1 MRVVKYGLIVLAVL
15 IVGAVIAVM
24 TMDFG
29 AFKGRAE
36 QAAQDATGRK
46 LSIDG
51 DLHLSLLPAPSLV
64 AEKVRFANAPWGSA
78 PDMVKVAKVEAR
90 VALMPLLSRQIV
102 VERLVLLSPEILIE
116 TDRNGRGNWEFEAP
130 KPAAPAAQTDKPSAP
145 GAGGTPS
152 MPVLDDVTIEKG
164 LLTSRD
170 GKTGKKTT
178 LALDKLN
185 VKGAG
190 AGVPLKLDFAGSYDG
205 NKFEVAGTLGS
216 LADLSGA
223 KPWPVDLKAR
233 AGGADVTVKG
243 SVAKPMEAKGVDL
256 ALSAEGKD
264 LTELGK
270 LAGAALPALGAYKV
284 AAQLSGPGNEGW
296 LIKNLNA
303 AVGKTT
309 VTGQATIDPERTPLR
324 VTARLESPEID
335 LAALGGGAS
344 PSSEPAKSGG
354 GGGTA
359 KPAQK
364 PGGDGRIFDASP
376 LPVDGLKSIDA
387 DVSIAAKRIVQDKLV
402 LNDAAVHIVLQRGK
416 LVVEPLKAG
425 IAGGTFDGKVTLDA
439 GPAVPELAIE
449 TNAKDVDLDTL
460 LTSLGNP
467 GMIENVKGGL
477 HANLRGRGKSVRDIM
492 ASLDGTMGIVSGP
505 GRIGNKAVDAV
516 GADVMKL
523 LTFGIG
529 GNQQGVNQLNCIAAP
544 FTVEKGIA
552 RTDAILVD
560 TGRVTVRGTGTANLR
575 DEKLDLLFTPNVKD
589 ASLMSFAVVPM
600 RVSGTLASPSVTP
613 DATAVAKGVAG
624 AVIGGAINPLSL
636 LAPLVTS
643 SATDQNPC
651 ATGAAAKGPAT
662 PAAQQKPAQPQQSP
676 QQRARDALEDVGKG
690 IQGIF
695 GR

>member
-178 LALDKLN
+178 LTLDKLN